1 MKGEAIP
8 VRILAVQIIP
18 QAAEALKQ
26 SLGLLENERSL
37 GILTTDCDDAS
48 YVALD
53 EATKAAAVRVVY
65 ARSLYA
71 GSENASTALAG
82 EFIGILAA
90 ESPSEVQSG
99 LQAALRCLAEGC
111 SFVNA
116 NASGSVRYFAHCVS
130 RTGSYLSQVAG
141 VPEGTPLAYVI
152 APPTEAVVGIDAAL
166 KSAEVQL
173 ARFYGPPTETNFAGA
188 LVAGQQAACVAACEA
203 FAEAVI
209 GVAESPLRI

>member
-90 ESPSEVQSG
+90 ESPCEVQSG
-99 LQAALRCLAEGC
+99 LQAAQRCLAEGC
-111 SFVNA
+111 SFISA
-116 NASGSVRYFAHCVS
+116 NASGSIRYFAHCVS

-152 APPTEAVVGIDAAL
+152 APPAEAIVGIDAAL